1 MDDLD
6 AMYQE
11 IILDAAK
18 ARNGEGR
25 LERFQGESFQVNT
38 TCGDEVNLQVELSS
52 DGKRIERI
60 GWTGDGCSISRASIG
75 IMIDMLEG
83 RSVREAADLYDV
95 FRALMDSR
103 GHALDEEIE
112 QARDRRRRLAA
123 TIDATL
129 LAEYEAA
136 RAVTGGIGALALY
149 GRRVEGG
156 TVEIS
161 PAEHARIAAAPADA
175 VIHAEENDVILV
187 RMEQ

>member
-18 ARNGEGR
+18 ARYGEGM
-25 LERFQGESFQVNT
+25 LELFQCESFQVNT

-112 QARDRRRRLAA
+112 DALG
-123 TIDATL
+123 DATAFAGVAKFPMRIKCAL
-129 LAEYEAA
+129 LGWMAMRDATDKAVAA
-136 RAVTGGIGALALY
+136 LSPAAS
-149 GRRVEGG
+149 EGG
-156 TVEIS
+156 VN
-161 PAEHARIAAAPADA
+161 
-175 VIHAEENDVILV
+175 V
-187 RMEQ
+187 

>member
-95 FRALMDSR
+95 FRALMDSPRARPRR
-103 GHALDEEIE
+103 G
-112 QARDRRRRLAA
+112 DRRRA
-123 TIDATL
+123 
-129 LAEYEAA
+129 
-136 RAVTGGIGALALY
+136 GGCDRVR
-149 GRRVEGG
+149 GRRQ
-156 TVEIS
+156 IPHADQMR
-161 PAEHARIAAAPADA
+161 PARLDGHAGRDGQSRCRTLACGI
-175 VIHAEENDVILV
+175 
-187 RMEQ
+187 

>member
-112 QARDRRRRLAA
+112 DALGVAKFPMRIKCALLGWMAMR
-123 TIDATL
+123 DATDK
-129 LAEYEAA
+129 AVAA
-136 RAVTGGIGALALY
+136 LSPAAS
-149 GRRVEGG
+149 EGG
-156 TVEIS
+156 VN
-161 PAEHARIAAAPADA
+161 
-175 VIHAEENDVILV
+175 V
-187 RMEQ
+187 

>member
-83 RSVREAADLYDV
+83 ASVDEAKDLYEQ
-95 FRALMDSR
+95 FRVLMDSR
-103 GHALDEEIE
+103 GAGLTEDVEEALGD
-112 QARDRRRRLAA
+112 AA
-123 TIDATL
+123 AFVGVAKFPMRIKCALLGWMALRDATDK
-129 LAEYEAA
+129 AVAA
-136 RAVTGGIGALALY
+136 KGESHG
-149 GRRVEGG
+149 
-156 TVEIS
+156 
-161 PAEHARIAAAPADA
+161 
-175 VIHAEENDVILV
+175 
-187 RMEQ
+187 